1 MIETTSHRPRRI
13 KLLPLPRHLRLIDDP
28 WVHHRGV
35 ALAVILVVITAMSL
49 FWAVALPLMAYLLG
63 VSLQA
68 ESFVA
73 QGMFVLLSIQTLV
86 YYRYG
91 NVKLSAAIFSH
102 SYFILMLSLVIGSGG
117 YDSALLLF
125 LLCCTTISFRIG
137 SREDGI
143 MNAVFVSLAGL
154 ALVVMKEMGLVLPNM
169 LQGIDRPVLLAIVW
183 VVSLVIFSS
192 CLATY
197 HYRVERRPMGAR
209 L

>member
-1 MIETTSHRPRRI
+1 MTETTSHRPRRI
-13 KLLPLPRHLRLIDDP
+13 KLLPLPRHLHLIDDP

-49 FWAVALPLMAYLLG
+49 FWAVVLPFMAYLLG

-68 ESFVA
+68 ESLVA
-73 QGMFVLLSIQTLV
+73 QGMFVFLSIQTLV

-102 SYFILMLSLVIGSGG
+102 SYFILMLLLVIGSGG

-125 LLCCTTISFRIG
+125 LLCCTAISFRIG

-143 MNAVFVSLAGL
+143 MNAIFVSLAGL

-183 VVSLVIFSS
+183 VVSLVIFAS

-197 HYRVERRPMGAR
+197 HYRVERRSMGTR